1 MKRTISLLLSF
12 VIIVMFVGCNSNRH
26 TQIDVP
32 VYTMPD
38 LEWWRENLDGS
49 DANLSIGTSVHG
61 GIATAEEIF
70 SIMESIEFYDEISV
84 KPIAGNDYLAH
95 GISLT
100 NWDEDKRINFTFYD
114 DFAFVAI
121 DENGTK
127 VDQSPL
133 YRYSDSEKVK
143 QFFID
148 KGCYI
153 APHIRSEIVGRI
165 DSLVNGG
172 NQQLLNS
179 LAQPATNNGETT
191 FLPMMGK
198 IKDVYVSNVF
208 PVDNEEYYANVDLV
222 YDCGTELKGFIGIFV
237 LDKELELIK
246 VYLTEDEN
254 IPFKINPYVID
265 DIDYSIWMEKLDSP
279 YYNNFHYRLGVG
291 NSDMSSSG
299 MEWNTAIM
307 SCIDNLELGKVVDIN
322 KKDYPR
328 NQIYRIVLE
337 EGSSY
342 YNENTLFFEFYDDC
356 NYLTICNHNEE
367 GSHPMSVCDEHTKAY
382 KVNNPQTVRDIFSMK
397 GQYVSSQNYEKLQ
410 DFAQFCMENTLPDD
424 LNNFAIGNKRIPGN
438 RKFKGEI
445 ANFKAESTDH
455 LSAEDGKEK
464 YLIEFTAMFVETR
477 VDDHEI
483 YTAADIGMYVY
494 KQGNGWIEESV
505 YLK

>member
-1 MKRTISLLLSF
+1 MLSF
-12 VIIVMFVGCNSNRH
+12 AIIVMLVGCNSNRH

-38 LEWWRENLDGS
+38 LEWWRGNLEGS

-84 KPIAGNDYLAH
+84 KPIGGNDYLAH

-100 NWDEDKRINFTFYD
+100 NWDEDKHISFTFYD

-121 DENGTK
+121 NEKGTK

-165 DSLVNGG
+165 DSLVMSG

-179 LAQPATNNGETT
+179 LAQPATQNGETT

-222 YDCGTELKGFIGIFV
+222 YDCGTEKKGFMGLFV
-237 LDKELELIK
+237 LNKEFELVK
-246 VYLTEDEN
+246 VLLTEDEN
-254 IPFKINPYVID
+254 LPLKINPYVIAD
-265 DIDYSIWMEKLDSP
+265 TDYSIWMEKLDSP
-279 YYNNFHYRLGVG
+279 ITNQFSYQLVG
-291 NSDMSSSG
+291 GGYGMGSSG
-299 MEWNTAIM
+299 MEWNTSIM
-307 SCIDNLELGKVVDIN
+307 RCINGLELGDMVDIN
-322 KKDYPR
+322 TKYYPYQQTYSILLSES
-328 NQIYRIVLE
+328 NPNYDVKPLIF
-337 EGSSY
+337 S
-342 YNENTLFFEFYDDC
+342 FYDDC
-356 NYLTICNHNEE
+356 QYVVICNCQDEVNWT
-367 GSHPMSVCDEHTKAY
+367 VCEKHAQAY
-382 KVNNPQTVRDIFSMK
+382 KVNNPETVREVFSMK
-397 GQYVSSQNYEKLQ
+397 GQYVPADDFKSLEKFADDYVRKTSVKKLNEMSVTDEKINESYELQ
-410 DFAQFCMENTLPDD
+410 
-424 LNNFAIGNKRIPGN
+424 GNITKMTARV
-438 RKFKGEI
+438 
-445 ANFKAESTDH
+445 KADTQ
-455 LSAEDGKEK
+455 GKEK
-464 YLIEFTAMFVETR
+464 YQIEFVAMYAGHLPNGNREFVAYKIEMIVVEKGDSWQIETM
-477 VDDHEI
+477 
-483 YTAADIGMYVY
+483 GMRKY
-494 KQGNGWIEESV
+494 
-505 YLK
+505 